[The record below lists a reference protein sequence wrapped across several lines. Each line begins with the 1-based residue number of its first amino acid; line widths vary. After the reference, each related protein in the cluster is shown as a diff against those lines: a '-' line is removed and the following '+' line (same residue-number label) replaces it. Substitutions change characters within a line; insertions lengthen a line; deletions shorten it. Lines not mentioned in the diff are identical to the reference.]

1 MRAFFA
7 ASTGQTSSLVK
18 TPPKRFPAGDGLSV
32 HANLQKSHRWDSHL
46 TLYLYCRLRLE
57 NSAWSDFDSHKR
69 LLRECFLSHSPSGL
83 IPATNGV
90 SCQAQRRF
98 LMKSVRLGVSSVWCD
113 AGVVGGMAMRA
124 RVGRDGFLT
133 YKTPR
138 KASR

>member
-1 MRAFFA
+1 MRGFFA

-83 IPATNGV
+83 IGRSGFAATTAHV
-90 SCQAQRRF
+90 SVCDQQATAPYPLATVLSRRF
-98 LMKSVRLGVSSVWCD
+98 
-113 AGVVGGMAMRA
+113 
-124 RVGRDGFLT
+124 
-133 YKTPR
+133 
-138 KASR
+138 